1 MPGANK
7 PETQNPLLQLPAAK
21 RIREKSPEFRRE
33 WKQLCLELAEQ
44 AVEKGDYNWKRR
56 KYMNAAYWRVV
67 AVYARH
73 AARLGNVK
81 ATE

>member
-7 PETQNPLLQLPAAK
+7 PETQNPLIALPAAQ
-21 RIREKSPEFRRE
+21 RIRQMSPEFRRE
-33 WKQLCLELAEQ
+33 WKQLCLELAGQ
-44 AVEKGDYNWKRR
+44 AAAKGDYNWGKR

-73 AARLGNVK
+73 ASRLGN
-81 ATE
+81 TEK